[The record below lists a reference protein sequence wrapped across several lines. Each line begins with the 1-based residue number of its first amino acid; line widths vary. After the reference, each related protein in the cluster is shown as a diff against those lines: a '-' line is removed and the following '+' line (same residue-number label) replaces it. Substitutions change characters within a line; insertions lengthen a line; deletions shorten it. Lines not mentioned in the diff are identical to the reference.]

1 MFKGPVP
8 INITITGSGFNSSS
22 ISSNNVTID
31 GQDCKILVATTTKIV
46 CTLFSCSIGTHDV
59 IVVVDGKGIALAH
72 GNTGQFTG
80 AAKILSVDPVQ
91 GSYEGK
97 NFYILQ
103 FFIFVKFRNI

>member
-1 MFKGPVP
+1 M
-8 INITITGSGFNSSS
+8 
-22 ISSNNVTID
+22 
-31 GQDCKILVATTTKIV
+31 
-46 CTLFSCSIGTHDV
+46 GTHDV

-97 NFYILQ
+97 NFLYITI
-103 FFIFVKFRNI
+103 FIFVKFRNI